1 MTAFLIDIATIKK
14 IGFVNK
20 NVDDPIISTT
30 LRRVQDTMILPIL
43 GTPFYKRL
51 LAGITDDDLT
61 TDETNLLNDYIA
73 PCIIAGVDYRII
85 NALTYETRSKT
96 VGTSRDEHINPVTIQ
111 ENLMR
116 TEDLKRDYETY
127 RESLIGFLQDNRTLF
142 TEYNN
147 FVCSNENIAPDGGKV
162 RNRVRFV

>member
-43 GTPFYKRL
+43 GTTFYKRL

-61 TDETNLLNDYIA
+61 ADETNLLNNYIA

-127 RESLIGFLQDNRTLF
+127 RESLVGFLQDNRALF
-142 TEYNN
+142 AEYNN
-147 FVCSNENIAPDGGKV
+147 FVCSNENIAPDSGKV
-162 RNRVRFV
+162 RNRVRFI

>member
-30 LRRVQDTMILPIL
+30 LRRVQDTLILPIL
-43 GTPFYKRL
+43 GTPFFKRL
-51 LAGITDDDLT
+51 LQGITDDDLNA
-61 TDETNLLNDYIA
+61 DEVDLLNEYIA
-73 PCIIAGVDYRII
+73 PCIIAGVDYRIV

-116 TEDLKRDYETY
+116 TDDLKRDYETY

-147 FVCSNENIAPDGGKV
+147 FVCSNENIAPDSGKV
-162 RNRVRFV
+162 RNRVRFI

>member
-20 NVDDPIISTT
+20 NVDDPIIATT
-30 LRRVQDTMILPIL
+30 LRRVQDTLILPIL
-43 GTPFYKRL
+43 GTPFFKRL
-51 LAGITDDDLT
+51 LQGITDEDLT
-61 TDETNLLNDYIA
+61 ADEVLLLNDYIA
-73 PCIIAGVDYRII
+73 PFIIAGVDYRIV

-116 TEDLKRDYETY
+116 TDDLKRDYETY
-127 RESLIGFLQDNRTLF
+127 RDSLIGYLKDNETLF
-142 TEYNN
+142 DLYYN
-147 FVCSNENIAPDGGKV
+147 FVCSYENIAPDKGLV
-162 RNRVRFV
+162 RNQIRFI

>member
-43 GTPFYKRL
+43 GTTFYKRL

-61 TDETNLLNDYIA
+61 ADETNLLNNYIA

-127 RESLIGFLQDNRTLF
+127 RESLVGFLKDNKDLF

-147 FVCSNENIAPDGGKV
+147 FVCSNENIAPDSGKV

>member
-20 NVDDPIISTT
+20 NVDDPIIATT
-30 LRRVQDTMILPIL
+30 LRRVQDTLILPIL
-43 GTPFYKRL
+43 GTPFFKRL
-51 LAGITDDDLT
+51 LQGITDEDLT
-61 TDETNLLNDYIA
+61 ADEVLLLNDYIA
-73 PCIIAGVDYRII
+73 PCIIAGVDYRIV

-116 TEDLKRDYETY
+116 TDDLKRDYETY
-127 RESLIGFLQDNRTLF
+127 RDSLIGYLKDNETLF
-142 TEYNN
+142 DLYYN
-147 FVCSNENIAPDGGKV
+147 FVCSYENIAPDKGLV
-162 RNRVRFV
+162 RNQIRFI

>member
-30 LRRVQDTMILPIL
+30 LRRVQDTLILPIL
-43 GTPFYKRL
+43 GTPFFKRL
-51 LAGITDDDLT
+51 LQGITDDDLT
-61 TDETNLLNDYIA
+61 ADEVGLLNEYIA
-73 PCIIAGVDYRII
+73 PCIIAGVDYRIV

-116 TEDLKRDYETY
+116 TDDLKRDYETY
-127 RESLIGFLQDNRTLF
+127 RDSLIGFLQDNRTLF

-147 FVCSNENIAPDGGKV
+147 FVCSNENIAPDSGNV
-162 RNRVRFV
+162 RNRVRFI

>member
-20 NVDDPIISTT
+20 NVDDPIIATT
-30 LRRVQDTMILPIL
+30 LRRVQDTLILPIL
-43 GTPFYKRL
+43 GTPFFKRL
-51 LAGITDDDLT
+51 LQGITDDDLT
-61 TDETNLLNDYIA
+61 ADEVLLLNDYIA
-73 PCIIAGVDYRII
+73 PCIIAGVDYRIV

-116 TEDLKRDYETY
+116 TDDLKRDYETY
-127 RESLIGFLQDNRTLF
+127 RDSLIGYLKDNETLF
-142 TEYNN
+142 DLYYN
-147 FVCSNENIAPDGGKV
+147 FVCSYENIAPDKGLV
-162 RNRVRFV
+162 RNQIRFI

>member
-30 LRRVQDTMILPIL
+30 LRRVQDTLILPIL
-43 GTPFYKRL
+43 GTLFFKRL
-51 LAGITDDDLT
+51 LQGITDDDLNANEI
-61 TDETNLLNDYIA
+61 DLLNEYIA
-73 PCIIAGVDYRII
+73 PCIIAGVDYRIV

-96 VGTSRDEHINPVTIQ
+96 VGTARDEHINPVTIQ

-116 TEDLKRDYETY
+116 TDDLKRDYETY

-147 FVCSNENIAPDGGKV
+147 FVCSNENIAPDSGKV
-162 RNRVRFV
+162 RNRVRFI

>member
-20 NVDDPIISTT
+20 NVDDPIIATT
-30 LRRVQDTMILPIL
+30 LRRVQDTLILPIL
-43 GTPFYKRL
+43 GTPFFKRL
-51 LAGITDDDLT
+51 LQGITDEDLT
-61 TDETNLLNDYIA
+61 AEEVLLLNDYIA
-73 PCIIAGVDYRII
+73 PCIIAGVDYRIV

-116 TEDLKRDYETY
+116 TDDLKRDYETY
-127 RESLIGFLQDNRTLF
+127 RDSLIGYLKDNETLF
-142 TEYNN
+142 DLYYN
-147 FVCSNENIAPDGGKV
+147 FVCSYENVAPDKGLV
-162 RNRVRFV
+162 RNQIRFI

>member
-51 LAGITDDDLT
+51 LSGITEDDLT
-61 TDETNLLNDYIA
+61 ADETNLLNDYIA

-127 RESLIGFLQDNRTLF
+127 RESLVGFLQDNRALF
-142 TEYNN
+142 AEYNN
-147 FVCSNENIAPDGGKV
+147 FVCSNENIAPDSGKV

>member
-30 LRRVQDTMILPIL
+30 LRRVQDTLILPIL
-43 GTPFYKRL
+43 GTPFFKRL
-51 LAGITDDDLT
+51 LQGITEDDLT
-61 TDETNLLNDYIA
+61 ADEVGLLNEYIA
-73 PCIIAGVDYRII
+73 PCIIAGVDYRIV

-96 VGTSRDEHINPVTIQ
+96 VGTARDEHINPVTIQ

-116 TEDLKRDYETY
+116 TDDLKRDYETY
-127 RESLIGFLQDNRTLF
+127 RESLIGFLKDNITLF
-142 TEYNN
+142 PEYDN
-147 FVCSNENIAPDGGKV
+147 FVCSNENIAPDSGKV
-162 RNRVRFV
+162 RNRARFI

>member
-30 LRRVQDTMILPIL
+30 LRRVQDTLILPIL
-43 GTPFYKRL
+43 GTPFFKRL
-51 LAGITDDDLT
+51 LQGITDDDLT
-61 TDETNLLNDYIA
+61 ADEVLLLNDYIA
-73 PCIIAGVDYRII
+73 PCIIAGVDYRIV

-96 VGTSRDEHINPVTIQ
+96 VGTARDEHINPVTIQ

-116 TEDLKRDYETY
+116 TDDLKRDYETY
-127 RESLIGFLQDNRTLF
+127 RESLIGFLKDNRTLF
-142 TEYNN
+142 PEYDN
-147 FVCSNENIAPDGGKV
+147 FVCSNENIAPDSGKV
-162 RNRVRFV
+162 RNRARFI

>member
-20 NVDDPIISTT
+20 NVDDPIIATT
-30 LRRVQDTMILPIL
+30 LRRVQDTLILPIL

-51 LAGITDDDLT
+51 LAGITDEDLT
-61 TDETNLLNDYIA
+61 ADEELLLNDYIA
-73 PCIIAGVDYRII
+73 PCIIAGVDYRIV

-116 TEDLKRDYETY
+116 TDDLKRDYETY
-127 RESLIGFLQDNRTLF
+127 RDSLIGYLKDNETLF
-142 TEYNN
+142 DLYYN
-147 FVCSNENIAPDGGKV
+147 FVCSYENIAPDKGLV
-162 RNRVRFV
+162 RNQIRFI

>member
-51 LAGITDDDLT
+51 LSGITEDDLT
-61 TDETNLLNDYIA
+61 ADETNLLNDYIA

-127 RESLIGFLQDNRTLF
+127 RESLVGFLQDNRTLF

-147 FVCSNENIAPDGGKV
+147 FVCSNENIAPDSGKV